1 MTAPGSPDPDESVLP
16 QPSSGPEVGP
26 MLDASDAAEQLAAL
40 DRATLTAL
48 TTTATGAAR
57 EGLASASWLGRLEVL
72 RMALLLRG
80 ERPLLA
86 LVLSVQATLALEA
99 GQPALA
105 VRAADTLWGV
115 RELLGQ
121 PWKAHD
127 AMLLLARAQAEADD
141 APAAEAT
148 LLKAMGVA
156 QSLSP
161 AGNLVPASAAVAR
174 TLTQLGSL
182 LWTQGR
188 GAEAVEWLE
197 GAIELAPDEE
207 TRSAARSVLARFGG

>member
-1 MTAPGSPDPDESVLP
+1 
-16 QPSSGPEVGP
+16 

-40 DRATLTAL
+40 ERATLTAL